1 MTFDSVKG
9 QRSSKKKA
17 RSTVQSQ
24 KRIEKKITK
33 GQVRPMNV
41 LYTFVP
47 RVLSQRVGENSGKEE
62 ACIISVVACLR
73 STEQITTVMQARSKA
88 WPRFTPLKFLDEH
101 HYLFHIVLRSFIV
114 AILQSFGSKC
124 CLNYLI
130 KVAKSSYH
138 PAWVPEN

>member
-1 MTFDSVKG
+1 
-9 QRSSKKKA
+9 
-17 RSTVQSQ
+17 
-24 KRIEKKITK
+24 
-33 GQVRPMNV
+33 MNV

-47 RVLSQRVGENSGKEE
+47 RVLSQRVRENSGKEE

-101 HYLFHIVLRSFIV
+101 HYLFHIVLGSFIV

-130 KVAKSSYH
+130 KGAKSSYH